1 MPAAIPAIG
10 AAVGVAGGVSQNKS
24 AKGAQANAEA
34 QTALT
39 AEQLQFMKEKYL
51 DQIGSGNQYWADVSK
66 ETPLTYDQSLVQAGN
81 ELNPVYDRQMKET
94 LDNVNSGLMS
104 RGLFGQAPGAAL
116 TQEAASKVAQAKAEA
131 VGGRAN
137 TLQENSLARHF
148 ANKQL
153 GISGFGTY
161 GNTTSII
168 KDPTVKVQAAKKRS
182 TTDKILDPLGLFG

>member
-1 MPAAIPAIG
+1 MPAIPAIG